1 MQQFKQTIIYPVIF
15 FSLLGMAG
23 AAAGAPVINL
33 FPSDVQEHI
42 SHTGTMAKDME
53 TALKGIIEKLDT
65 QTKLYREIGCDNS
78 DDPGCLEIKK
88 QIGDHYKEMLEIME
102 SSLPEMKQ
110 TVAATGRGIE
120 KRIKKELGRKISPA
134 GIQKLLSGSARPK
147 VVKSRVSLS
156 SRFARYYEMIKAGGG
171 SSIAS
176 LASEIYLDSHAVM
189 ETIDLM
195 TQEIQRQK
203 MVIVVEGQWG
213 TVTPEMVSMVNTV
226 KEIVFGEFDDTPVLP
241 AMAAGPEAEG
251 TFGSELDMD

>member
-1 MQQFKQTIIYPVIF
+1 MQHFKQAIIYPAILL
-15 FSLLGMAG
+15 SLLAMAG
-23 AAAGAPVINL
+23 PATGAPVINL

-42 SHTGTMAKDME
+42 SHTGTMAKEME
-53 TALKGIIEKLDT
+53 TALKDVIGKLDT

-88 QIGDHYKEMLEIME
+88 QIGDNYKEMLEIME
-102 SSLPEMKQ
+102 SSLPEMKH
-110 TVAATGRGIE
+110 TMAATGRGIE
-120 KRIKKELGRKISPA
+120 KRIKKELGQKISPS
-134 GIQKLLSGSARPK
+134 GIQKLLSGSTRPR

-156 SRFARYYEMIKAGGG
+156 SRFAKYYEMIRSGGG
-171 SSIAS
+171 NSIAS

-213 TVTPEMVSMVNTV
+213 TVTPEMVSMVNSV

-241 AMAAGPEAEG
+241 AMSGDPASEG